1 MNEKQ
6 DESTKKS
13 RTGVELVGNLFY
25 VSNHEPQQNLI
36 NAKTQK
42 GWTLNNKYIL
52 MTQEMSIST
61 PPELSEGTK
70 RSWVL
75 DWCPLRF

>member
-1 MNEKQ
+1 MNKQ

-13 RTGVELVGNLFY
+13 RRGFELVGNLFY

-42 GWTLNNKYIL
+42 G
-52 MTQEMSIST
+52 
-61 PPELSEGTK
+61 
-70 RSWVL
+70 
-75 DWCPLRF
+75 